1 MNASTHTLG
10 LHTPTGLGPPRFR
23 ESGGAGAT
31 PSFVGVGA
39 GTASRRAADELPH
52 PRSRWDWTQARRA
65 SRVEDIL
72 FAITFAALAC
82 LWPGACL
89 LHVLY

>member
-1 MNASTHTLG
+1 MHASTHALG
-10 LHTPTGLGPPRFR
+10 LHVPTGLGPPRLR
-23 ESGGAGAT
+23 ASSGPGVTA
-31 PSFVGVGA
+31 SFVGVGA
-39 GTASRRAADELPH
+39 GTASQWAADELPR
-52 PRSRWDWTQARRA
+52 PRSHWDWTEVRRA

-89 LHVLY
+89 LHLL

>member
-10 LHTPTGLGPPRFR
+10 LHTPSGLGPSRLR
-23 ESGGAGAT
+23 ASGGAGAT
-31 PSFVGVGA
+31 TLFVGVGP
-39 GTASRRAADELPH
+39 GTASRWAADEVPR
-52 PRSRWDWTQARRA
+52 PRSHWDWTQAGRP

-89 LHVLY
+89 LHVL